1 MVVFAHTFCKAHAI
15 LPISGSF
22 KVSQHFTSG
31 LISFRIHW
39 FDLLAIQG
47 TLKSLFQ
54 HHISKGSV
62 IQHPAFFMV
71 QLSLPH
77 MTTGKTIAL
86 TVWTFVGR
94 VMSLLLVMLSLSV
107 AFLPKEQVSFNFM
120 IAVTI
125 CSDFGGQ
132 ENKICH
138 YFYFFPICLP

>member
-22 KVSQHFTSG
+22 KMSQHFTSG

-71 QLSLPH
+71 QLSHLY
-77 MTTGKTIAL
+77 MTTGKTVTL
-86 TVWTFVGR
+86 TIWTFVSKVILHGITILFK
-94 VMSLLLVMLSLSV
+94 VLYDLKC
-107 AFLPKEQVSFNFM
+107 FL
-120 IAVTI
+120 
-125 CSDFGGQ
+125 
-132 ENKICH
+132 
-138 YFYFFPICLP
+138 YFSMYILFL